1 MRTLL
6 RWGFGIMILLGVG
19 GFGIGGTQAQDETER
34 VIIYRQNVMK
44 SQAGH
49 FGAISEVVKGQIPY
63 QKHVAVHAAALHGT
77 SRMILE
83 MFPEGSGT
91 GETRAKPEIWR
102 QWSKFEQAARKLEQE
117 SARLVEI
124 AQSGDINKITP
135 QFLAVGEA
143 CKGCHTPFRARK

>member
-6 RWGFGIMILLGVG
+6 TWGFAIMILLGVRG
-19 GFGIGGTQAQDETER
+19 SDIRGAQAQDEAES
-34 VIIYRQNVMK
+34 VITYRQNVMK

-49 FGAISEVVKGQIPY
+49 FGAIGEVVKGQIPY

-77 SRMILE
+77 SKMILE

-102 QWSKFEQAARKLEQE
+102 QWSEFEQAARHLEQE

-124 AQSGDINKITP
+124 AQSGDIKQITP
-135 QFLAVGEA
+135 QFLAVGET